1 MTTANRAQRLAT
13 AALQPPLCLH
23 YRMDP
28 ASVIR
33 SLSGRTYVLS
43 IARKI
48 TPWRRL
54 KHKLGWPDRDTL
66 TFHSPTP

>member
-1 MTTANRAQRLAT
+1 MT
-13 AALQPPLCLH
+13 PLCVH
-23 YRMDP
+23 YRMEP

-33 SLSGRTYVLS
+33 SLSGKTYALNL
-43 IARKI
+43 ARKI
-48 TPWRRL
+48 TLWRRL